1 MISLLKHIEEDRELL
16 LRAALESNRSA
27 LQAVIEFGEKACPE
41 VGERLTE
48 HLARLSGQLDDS
60 VTLAQLKESEHAVRQ
75 GLQHWGDVA
84 SAYFERKA
92 QEVKDIMKLVANS
105 ARAISEQD
113 ERYAGRFTRI
123 STSLQ
128 AAAELDDLTEIRK
141 ALLSNTAELRTCV
154 QKMSED
160 SQDSLEKLR
169 ADLADYR
176 VRLEETEQ
184 LASMDQ
190 LTGLANRRRVEQR
203 LGLLVREA
211 TPFCVIIF
219 DLNNFKTI
227 NDTYGHL
234 AGDRLLKQF
243 ATELR
248 ARFRATE
255 TVGRWGGDEF
265 IVILDCSLIQA
276 TSRIRTIPEWV
287 FGDYEVEADGHRIK
301 VPIAAAIGAAEW
313 QPGESEMDVLRRADT
328 EMYNQKAVMRRGE
341 MPVGGSQISVE
352 LT

>member
-1 MISLLKHIEEDRELL
+1 MISLLKHMEADREQLL
-16 LRAALESNRSA
+16 QAALESNRST
-27 LQAVIEFGEKACPE
+27 LLAVIEFGEKACPQA
-41 VGERLTE
+41 GEGLTE

-60 VTLAQLKESEHAVRQ
+60 VTLAQIKASEHSVKQ
-75 GLQHWGDVA
+75 ELKHWGDVA
-84 SAYFERKA
+84 SAYFQRKA
-92 QEVKDIMKLVANS
+92 QEIKDIMKLVANS

-141 ALLSNTAELRTCV
+141 ALLSNTAELRICV
-154 QKMSED
+154 KRMSED

-176 VRLEETEQ
+176 ARLEETEQ

-211 TPFCVIIF
+211 VPFCVIIF

-243 ATELR
+243 ATELC
-248 ARFRATE
+248 ARFRVTE

-265 IVILDCSLIQA
+265 IVILDCGLAQA
-276 TSRIRTIPEWV
+276 TSRIQTIPEWV
-287 FGDYEVEADGHRIK
+287 FGDYEVESDGHRLK
-301 VPIAAAIGAAEW
+301 VPIAAAIGVAEW

-328 EMYNQKAVMRRGE
+328 EMYIQKAAMRRGDV
-341 MPVGGSQISVE
+341 PA
-352 LT
+352 